1 MLLPISEVDR
11 AKWGASE
18 GLRMSVTGL
27 QTASSSVDARPL
39 VSLLGG
45 FSVRVGGSSVA
56 LPKHSRRVLAYLCLD
71 KAAEEDCDR
80 GILAERLWPDS
91 SAERSRASLRTALWR
106 IRREC
111 PTLVLSENDRVMLAD
126 DVTVDVHQY
135 RRHAERLLSDK
146 SDCARERAHLMARNC
161 ELLPGWDETWLLLA
175 REQLRQL
182 RLHALETSGR
192 RLADQGRYP
201 EAIDVMLMVV
211 AEEPL
216 RETAQSALIEA
227 HLCEGNVIEA
237 RRQFELF
244 AGLLWTELG
253 MRPSPELCGRV
264 GAHAPTRPAG
274 PAPVV
279 RARGAT
285 AATASAPALA
295 RGRNPSLQ
303 R

>member
-1 MLLPISEVDR
+1 
-11 AKWGASE
+11 
-18 GLRMSVTGL
+18 
-27 QTASSSVDARPL
+27 
-39 VSLLGG
+39 
-45 FSVRVGGSSVA
+45 
-56 LPKHSRRVLAYLCLD
+56 
-71 KAAEEDCDR
+71 
-80 GILAERLWPDS
+80 
-91 SAERSRASLRTALWR
+91 
-106 IRREC
+106 
-111 PTLVLSENDRVMLAD
+111 MLAD
-126 DVTVDVHQY
+126 EVTVDVHQY
-135 RRHAERLLSDK
+135 RRHAERLLADK
-146 SDCARERAHLMARNC
+146 SDCARERVHLMARNC

-192 RLADQGRYP
+192 RLADEGRYP
-201 EAIDVMLMVV
+201 DAIDVMLMVV

-244 AGLLWTELG
+244 ARMLWTELG

-264 GAHAPTRPAG
+264 GAHAATRP
-274 PAPVV
+274 
-279 RARGAT
+279 
-285 AATASAPALA
+285 SAPAQPVSGRRAIAADGSVLA

>member
-1 MLLPISEVDR
+1 
-11 AKWGASE
+11 
-18 GLRMSVTGL
+18 MSATGL
-27 QTASSSVDARPL
+27 HTASSSVDARPL

-45 FSVRVGGSSVA
+45 FSVRVGGCSVA

-71 KAAEEDCDR
+71 KAAEDDCDR

-111 PTLVLSENDRVMLAD
+111 PAVVHSENDRVMLAD

-135 RRHAERLLSDK
+135 RRHAERLLADR
-146 SDCARERAHLMARNC
+146 SDCPRERAQLMARNC

-227 HLCEGNVIEA
+227 HLCEGNVVEG
-237 RRQFELF
+237 RRQFDTF
-244 AGLLWTELG
+244 AALLWTELG
-253 MRPSPELCGRV
+253 MRPSPELFGRV
-264 GAHAPTRPAG
+264 GAKTPPPSHERQVPKTPARMHGCDQTPRLRPYAAG
-274 PAPVV
+274 TPAQ
-279 RARGAT
+279 
-285 AATASAPALA
+285 
-295 RGRNPSLQ
+295 RN
-303 R
+303 

>member
-1 MLLPISEVDR
+1 MQ
-11 AKWGASE
+11 ASQ
-18 GLRMSVTGL
+18 L
-27 QTASSSVDARPL
+27 QTASSGLDARPL

-45 FSVRVGGSSVA
+45 FSVRVGGHNVA

-71 KAAEEDCDR
+71 KAAEDDCDR

-91 SAERSRASLRTALWR
+91 SGERSRASLRTALWR

-111 PTLVLSENDRVMLAD
+111 PLLVQSENDRVMLAD

-135 RRHAERLLSDK
+135 RRHAERQLADR
-146 SDCARERAHLMARNC
+146 SDCPRERAHLMARNC

-216 RETAQSALIEA
+216 RETAQTALIEA

-237 RRQFELF
+237 RRQFANF
-244 AGLLWTELG
+244 ADLLWSELAL
-253 MRPSPELCGRV
+253 RPSPELYGRV
-264 GAHAPTRPAG
+264 GAKPPRPSD
-274 PAPVV
+274 PPVA
-279 RARGAT
+279 ARRTVDPKRYAT
-285 AATASAPALA
+285 TAL
-295 RGRNPSLQ
+295 R
-303 R
+303 

>member
-1 MLLPISEVDR
+1 
-11 AKWGASE
+11 
-18 GLRMSVTGL
+18 MSATGL
-27 QTASSSVDARPL
+27 QTAFSSVDARPL

-45 FSVRVGGSSVA
+45 FSVRVGGCSVA

-71 KAAEEDCDR
+71 KAAEDDCDR

-111 PTLVLSENDRVMLAD
+111 PALVHSENDRVMLAD

-135 RRHAERLLSDK
+135 RRHAERLLADR
-146 SDCARERAHLMARNC
+146 SDCPRERAQLMARNC

-201 EAIDVMLMVV
+201 DAIDVMLMVV

-227 HLCEGNVIEA
+227 HLCEGNVVEA

-253 MRPSPELCGRV
+253 MRPSPELFGRV
-264 GAHAPTRPAG
+264 GAKAPPDKIA
-274 PAPVV
+274 APHPIRRVS
-279 RARGAT
+279 GH
-285 AATASAPALA
+285 ASATF
-295 RGRNPSLQ
+295 R
-303 R
+303 

>member
-1 MLLPISEVDR
+1 MS
-11 AKWGASE
+11 ASE
-18 GLRMSVTGL
+18 L
-27 QTASSSVDARPL
+27 QVVSSGVDAGPL

-45 FSVRVGGSSVA
+45 FSVRVGGHSVA

-71 KAAEEDCDR
+71 KAAEDDCDR

-91 SAERSRASLRTALWR
+91 SGERSRASLRTALWR

-111 PTLVLSENDRVMLAD
+111 PSLVQSENDRVMLAD

-135 RRHAERLLSDK
+135 RRHAERLLADQ
-146 SDCARERAHLMARNC
+146 SDCPRERAHLMARNC

-192 RLADQGRYP
+192 RLADKGRYP

-216 RETAQSALIEA
+216 RETAQTALIEA

-237 RRQFELF
+237 RRQFGRF
-244 AGLLWTELG
+244 TKMLWDELG
-253 MRPSPELCGRV
+253 LRPSRELYGRV
-264 GAHAPTRPAG
+264 GAKHPPAAHAVT
-274 PAPVV
+274 AP
-279 RARGAT
+279 R
-285 AATASAPALA
+285 
-295 RGRNPSLQ
+295 
-303 R
+303 